1 RYLALGGPASMGLPT
16 SDETDV
22 PGKPGARLT
31 ILERGR
37 IYWSAGYGP
46 QLVYGAILAKYL
58 AMGGPAG
65 AGLPTSDEYAT
76 PGGRVSNLQSGRI
89 YWSPETGP
97 HHVCGAI
104 MAKYD
109 QLGGTAGMGFPL
121 TDEINAPGVSGGRMS
136 EFSRGSIYWSLTT
149 GSVPVYGAILAKYK
163 AVGASQT
170 YGLPIAEEKDIN
182 GKPGAR
188 EGQFER
194 GRIYWSLAT
203 GTNQVYGA
211 ILARYLLG
219 GGPAGPL
226 GLPVSDEYGVP
237 GGRRTN
243 FQGGYIVWNYFGGG
257 TSVVTTH

>member
-1 RYLALGGPASMGLPT
+1 MGLPT

-22 PGKPGARLT
+22 PGKPGARMT
-31 ILERGR
+31 IFEHGR
-37 IYWSAGYGP
+37 IYWSAATGP
-46 QLVYGAILAKYL
+46 YAVIGGILNKYL
-58 AMGGPAG
+58 ALGGPAF
-65 AGLPTSDEYAT
+65 AGLPTTDEYDMV
-76 PGGRVSNLQSGRI
+76 GGRDSGFEGGRI
-89 YWSPETGP
+89 SWSLATGP
-97 HHVCGAI
+97 YRVCGAI

-109 QLGGTAGMGFPL
+109 LMGGAAGMGFPL
-121 TDEINAPGVSGGRMS
+121 NDEMNAPGVSGGRMS
-136 EFSRGSIYWSLTT
+136 EFSRGRVYWSPTA
-149 GSVPVYGAILAKYK
+149 GSNAVYGAILTKYK

-170 YGLPIAEEKDIN
+170 YGLPVADEKDVS
-182 GKPGAR
+182 GRPGAR

-194 GRIYWSLAT
+194 GRIYWSPAT
-203 GTNQVYGA
+203 GSSQVYGA

-219 GGPAGPL
+219 GGPAGSL